1 MNAGDEVRT
10 GNVRTSLGVLYLFGS
25 RFDYLAQG
33 VGKPFIMW
41 VHMSAKPRDWALWP
55 GEQETG
61 STPSATLRRG

>member
-1 MNAGDEVRT
+1 MPLMRFVPGTLVK
-10 GNVRTSLGVLYLFGS
+10 TSLGVLYLFGS

-61 STPSATLRRG
+61 SGTTHLQRG